1 MSKHKNFA
9 QQYGL
14 EPTQKLIGSNE
25 PITPAPKPVTQWEYT
40 LTDQYF
46 QPTDL
51 LTRINLC
58 GKEGWELVSISNNSA
73 VLKRRLP

>member
-9 QQYGL
+9 QQSGL
-14 EPTQKLIGSNE
+14 EKPPEPATLPPVPPT
-25 PITPAPKPVTQWEYT
+25 PKPVTQWEYT

-58 GKEGWELVSISNNSA
+58 GKEGWELVSIANNSA

>member
-14 EPTQKLIGSNE
+14 EKPPE
-25 PITPAPKPVTQWEYT
+25 PATLPPVPLAPKPVTQWEYT